1 MAKLCEVISTEK
13 TIKPDVCSK
22 LTMLHRENQKPER
35 FNGFTKTYRTI
46 KDDGETFPPEQKRV
60 QKTVDVQLSDLQK
73 ILVPLFDVVA
83 TKDYSN
89 CLASADIVVNGKII
103 AEKCPP
109 PYLLFVEKQLHDI
122 DTFLK
127 ELPELD
133 DEYDWIK
140 DDNTGFHKTAI
151 FTTHKTKKIQKP
163 LVLIAPTKE
172 HQGKAEIITSDETV
186 GYWDIYKLSGA
197 ISPTE
202 KKEMLEK
209 VKLLLIAVKVA
220 REQANAQ
227 LVTKQ
232 EVGEKIFEFL
242 FN

>member
-22 LTMLHRENQKPER
+22 ITILHRENQKADR

-60 QKTVDVQLSDLQK
+60 QRTVNDALIELQK
-73 ILVPLFDVVA
+73 VLIPLFDVTA
-83 TKDYSN
+83 TKDYAN
-89 CLASADIVVNGKII
+89 CLASADIVVDGEII
-103 AEKCPP
+103 AKGCPP

-122 DTFLK
+122 DTYLK
-127 ELPELD
+127 NLPELD
-133 DEYDWIK
+133 DEFDWKYD
-140 DDNTGFHKTAI
+140 DTTGLHRTNV
-151 FTTHKTKKIQKP
+151 FTTHKTKKVQRP
-163 LVLIAPTKE
+163 LVLIPPTKE

-186 GYWDIYKLSGA
+186 GYWDTHKISGA
-197 ISPTE
+197 ISTT
-202 KKEMLEK
+202 KKKAMLEK
-209 VKLLLIAVKVA
+209 VKSLLIGVKIA

-232 EVGEKIFEFL
+232 EIGEKIFHYL
-242 FN
+242 FS